1 MQKQEFLEL
10 FEAATRAAKA
20 ARGGE
25 NSTAVSRCLDAMKR
39 LKNAPESL
47 VCDLITKTSSSIGE
61 NHSLFT
67 EHKNTQ
73 IRSEAK
79 LLYTLWLS
87 YLYATGKKQNRPVVK
102 KKRVEISTTGDSKR
116 DKVREI
122 LQTSLSKV
130 ANEVVAETEMKKR
143 VVSCDPW
150 TVAVSVE
157 TAMFEKL
164 GCFEGSQKAKY
175 RSILFNMGD
184 SNNPDLRRK
193 VLLGEINGERLVT
206 MEKEELGSDKIQ
218 KEVQQIKEKA
228 RLREENRLKMMMLQS
243 DHMIMT

>member
-157 TAMFEKL
+157 TAI
-164 GCFEGSQKAKY
+164 
-175 RSILFNMGD
+175 SILFNMGD

>member
-39 LKNAPESL
+39 LKKAPESL
-47 VCDLITKTSSSIGE
+47 VCDLIIKTSSSIGE

-87 YLYATGKKQNRPVVK
+87 YLYATGRKQNRPPVVK

-157 TAMFEKL
+157 TAI
-164 GCFEGSQKAKY
+164 
-175 RSILFNMGD
+175 SILFNMGD

-206 MEKEELGSDKIQ
+206 MDKEELGSDKIQ

-228 RLREENRLKMMMLQS
+228 RFREENRLKMMMLQS
-243 DHMIMT
+243 DHMIMI